1 MSAYNA
7 PVEDMFFALTKLA
20 NIDNISKLS
29 NNTDISS
36 DSVKLLIEEAG
47 KFAKEKLDSINSEGD
62 DKGIKLENGL
72 VRMPNSF
79 ISSYKSFIESGWFSI
94 AGKKQ
99 FGGQDFPWSVLVCIN
114 EIWESA
120 NMSFAVNNMLT
131 QGAIELIQEHG
142 NESQKNLYLPNLISG
157 KYSGTMN
164 LTEPHAGS
172 DLSDLKTKATIKND
186 KYTIKGTKIYITHGD
201 QDMSENIIHMVL
213 ARLPD
218 APEGN
223 RGISLFLVPKYYD
236 DENGNKIKNDIKV
249 VSIEHKLGHNA
260 SPTCVL
266 SFGEN
271 NECIGEL
278 IGEPN
283 CGLKA
288 MFTMMNNARLNVG
301 VQGVAISERSYQRAL
316 SFARDRKQGFSFKK
330 GKKER
335 VNIIEHPD
343 VKRMLLEMKSQIE
356 AMRGLT
362 VFTAETIDYSN
373 KLSNTEE
380 GVEYLNLSS
389 LLTPIVKAWCTDQ
402 SVFITSLGI
411 QVHGGMGF
419 IEDTGAAQYFRDSRI
434 LPIYEG
440 TNGIQALDLLKR
452 KLSLDGGKTFKKLLE
467 KMKKTAFDC
476 KNANLKDL
484 STMGGLLEESITSLE
499 SSASWLTEE
508 LNKNPDNSAAGA
520 TPFLN
525 MFGWILGGWVM
536 CKASLTIE
544 KNSLNKELGNQFCN
558 EKINTSLFFCTTYLP
573 TASALMSTIKHS
585 HKSLSVIC

>member
-476 KNANLKDL
+476 KNANLKEL

>member
-186 KYTIKGTKIYITHGD
+186 KYSIKGTKIYITHGD

-236 DENGNKIKNDIKV
+236 DENGNKVKNDIKV

>member
-7 PVEDMFFALTKLA
+7 PIEDMFFALTKVA
-20 NIDNISKLS
+20 DIDNISKLS

-62 DKGIKLENGL
+62 NKGIKLENGL
-72 VRMPNSF
+72 VRMPDSF
-79 ISSYKSFIESGWFSI
+79 ISSYKSFIESGWFSVV
-94 AGKKQ
+94 GKKK

-142 NESQKNLYLPNLISG
+142 NELQKNLYLPKLISG

-172 DLSDLKTKATIKND
+172 DLSDLKTKAVIKNE
-186 KYTIKGTKIYITHGD
+186 KYSIKGTKIYITHGD

-213 ARLPD
+213 ARLPN
-218 APEGN
+218 APAGN

-236 DENGNKIKNDIKV
+236 DEKGNKIKNDIKV
-249 VSIEHKLGHNA
+249 ISVEHKLGHNA

-271 NECIGEL
+271 DECIGEL

-301 VQGVAISERSYQRAL
+301 VQGVAISERSYQKAL

-330 GKKER
+330 GRKER

-362 VFTAETIDYSN
+362 IFTAETIDYSN

-452 KLSLDGGKTFKKLLE
+452 KLSLDGGKTFENLLD
-467 KMKKTAFDC
+467 KMKKTASDC
-476 KNANLKDL
+476 KSSNVKEL
-484 STMGGLLEESITSLE
+484 TIMGGLLEESISSLE
-499 SSASWLTEE
+499 SSATWLTEE

-525 MFGWILGGWVM
+525 MFGWILGGWIM
-536 CKASLTIE
+536 CKSSLTIKKE
-544 KNSLNKELGNQFCN
+544 GLNKELGNQFCN

-573 TASALMSTIKHS
+573 TASSLMSTIMHS
-585 HKSLSVIC
+585 HKSLSIIC

>member
-157 KYSGTMN
+157 KFSGTMN

-476 KNANLKDL
+476 KNANLKEL

>member
-7 PVEDMFFALTKLA
+7 PLEDMFFALTRIA
-20 NIDNISKLS
+20 NIDNFSKVS
-29 NNTDISS
+29 GNADISS
-36 DSVKLLIEEAG
+36 ESVKLLIEEAS
-47 KFAKEKLDSINSEGD
+47 KFAKEKLDSINIEGD
-62 DKGIKLENGL
+62 NKGIKLENGL
-72 VRMPNSF
+72 VRMPDSF
-79 ISSYKSFIESGWFSI
+79 ISSYKSFVESGWFSVV
-94 AGKKQ
+94 GQKQ
-99 FGGQDFPWSVLVCIN
+99 FGGQNFPWSVLVCIN

-142 NESQKNLYLPNLISG
+142 SENQKNLYLPNLISG

-172 DLSDLKTKATIKND
+172 DLSDLKTKADIKNG
-186 KYTIKGTKIYITHGD
+186 KYIIKGTKIYITHGD
-201 QDMSENIIHMVL
+201 QDMSDNIIHMVL
-213 ARLPD
+213 AKLPD
-218 APEGN
+218 APQGN

-236 DENGNKIKNDIKV
+236 DDKGNKIKNDIKV

-271 NECIGEL
+271 NECVGEL
-278 IGEPN
+278 IGEPHN
-283 CGLKA
+283 GLKA

-301 VQGVAISERSYQRAL
+301 IQGVAIAERAYQRAL
-316 SFARDRKQGFSFKK
+316 SFARDRKQGFSITK

-343 VKRMLLEMKSQIE
+343 VKRMLLEMKSQTE
-356 AMRGLT
+356 AMRGLA
-362 VFTAETIDYSN
+362 VFTAEAIDYSN
-373 KLSNTEE
+373 TLSDLEE
-380 GVEYLNLSS
+380 RKEYLNLSS
-389 LLTPIVKAWCTDQ
+389 FLTPIVKAWCTDQ
-402 SVFITSLGI
+402 SVAITSLGI

-419 IEDTGAAQYFRDSRI
+419 IEDTGAAQYYRDSRI

-452 KLSLDGGKTFKKLLE
+452 KLPLDGGKTFEKLLDRI
-467 KMKKTAFDC
+467 KKTANEC
-476 KNANLKDL
+476 KKSELKEIL
-484 STMGGLLEESITSLE
+484 TMGNLLEDAIASLE
-499 SSASWLTEE
+499 KSAIWLIEE
-508 LNKNPDNSAAGA
+508 LSRHPDNAAAGA

-525 MFGWILGGWVM
+525 MFGWILGGWIM
-536 CKASLTIE
+536 CNSSLTIFQ
-544 KNSLNKELGNQFCN
+544 NISNKELGEKFAN

-573 TASALMSTIKHS
+573 TASSLSSTIMNS
-585 HKSLSVIC
+585 HKSLSTIY

>member
-47 KFAKEKLDSINSEGD
+47 KFAQEKLDSINSEGD

-476 KNANLKDL
+476 KNANLKEL